1 VWSQR
6 PRRLDPG
13 VRDGPLV
20 VERDANASQSDRLG
34 GLTVYAST
42 AIFTGMDAVDGR
54 LEEHEGRFSLRF
66 ERRLAH
72 PPERVWRAITE
83 PDDLR
88 AWFPFDIEGERAA
101 GAPLRFV
108 FREGEAEPF
117 EGRMVAFDA
126 PRALEL
132 EWGGGE
138 RLRLEVRPDGDGS
151 VLTLLNTFGEQG
163 KAARDGAGWHACLDT
178 LAFHLD
184 GRQPPWSSEARWSE
198 VHDGY
203 VEAFGP
209 EAATIGPP
217 S

>member
-1 VWSQR
+1 M
-6 PRRLDPG
+6 DTA
-13 VRDGPLV
+13 DG
-20 VERDANASQSDRLG
+20 Q
-34 GLTVYAST
+34 
-42 AIFTGMDAVDGR
+42 
-54 LEEHEGRFSLRF
+54 LEEHEGRYTLRF

-88 AWFPFDIEGERAA
+88 AWFPFDVEGERAA

-138 RLRLEVRPDGDGS
+138 RLRLEVRADGDGS
-151 VLTLLNTFGEQG
+151 VLLLLNTFAEPG
-163 KAARDGAGWHACLDT
+163 KAARDAAGWHACLDA
-178 LAFHLD
+178 LAERLD
-184 GRQPPWSSEARWSE
+184 GAPAPEAPDDRWARLHAAYRE
-198 VHDGY
+198 R
-203 VEAFGP
+203 FGP
-209 EAATIGPP
+209 DASTIGPP
-217 S
+217 AIDRGA

>member
-1 VWSQR
+1 MAMFATM
-6 PRRLDPG
+6 DP
-13 VRDGPLV
+13 
-20 VERDANASQSDRLG
+20 
-34 GLTVYAST
+34 
-42 AIFTGMDAVDGR
+42 VDGR
-54 LEEHEGRFSLRF
+54 LEEHEGRFRLRF

-88 AWFPFDIEGERAA
+88 AWFPFDIEGERTA

-126 PRALEL
+126 PRTLEL

-151 VLTLLNTFGEQG
+151 VLTLLNTFDEQG
-163 KAARDGAGWHACLDT
+163 KAARDGAGWHACLDA
-178 LAFHLD
+178 LAEHVD
-184 GRQPPWSSEARWSE
+184 GAAAPEAPPERWTRLHAAYQE
-198 VHDGY
+198 R
-203 VEAFGP
+203 FGP
-209 EAATIGPP
+209 EASTIGPP
-217 S
+217 A